1 MTASAWFAA
10 VGAHLQEIINTIG
23 QVEAQVNTT
32 DQEVATNTALIEANV
47 NAIAGLTQNMVHESQ
62 LLAQAQNNFEEAQ
75 RRFNDARAGQDRV
88 RMVSGRE

>member
-75 RRFNDARAGQDRV
+75 RRFNDAKAEQDRV

>member
-75 RRFNDARAGQDRV
+75 RRFNDARAEQDRV